1 MTQVRYRTQTFPKK
15 QGTFFRFD
23 PPVLII
29 DATWHEKRATFAGQL
44 HQQLAMAYVGYEDL
58 VRTVDRCVHMVS

>member
-1 MTQVRYRTQTFPKK
+1 MRNRPKK
-15 QGTFFRFD
+15 HEIPFRYD

-58 VRTVDRCVHMVS
+58 VCDLAHSW